1 VYGTIYKSRT
11 LRQGLRTATRKRT
24 TKKPI
29 KFKTMKKETNI
40 NEKLFNLQQE
50 IGTVSKDASNPF
62 YKNKYFDINSLIKQL
77 QPLLKKHRLLL
88 LQPIEEDMVVSK
100 LICVDGTGATISGL
114 KLPVIADPQKL
125 GSCITYYRRY
135 TLSSLLGL
143 QAEDDDANAASGV
156 TEEQKQQLLRK
167 WLNQN
172 TPEYSKA
179 IEFIKGG
186 GSVEAIKSKYMV
198 SKKVQDELAKL

>member
-1 VYGTIYKSRT
+1 
-11 LRQGLRTATRKRT
+11 
-24 TKKPI
+24 
-29 KFKTMKKETNI
+29 
-40 NEKLFNLQQE
+40 
-50 IGTVSKDASNPF
+50 
-62 YKNKYFDINSLIKQL
+62 
-77 QPLLKKHRLLL
+77 
-88 LQPIEEDMVVSK
+88 MVVSK

-143 QAEDDDANAASGV
+143 QAEDDDANSASGV
-156 TEEQKQQLLRK
+156 TEEQK

-186 GSVEAIKSKYMV
+186 GSVEAIKSKYKV

>member
-1 VYGTIYKSRT
+1 MS
-11 LRQGLRTATRKRT
+11 
-24 TKKPI
+24 
-29 KFKTMKKETNI
+29 KKETSI

-50 IGTVSKDASNPF
+50 IGTISKDAKNPF
-62 YKNKYFDINSLIKQL
+62 YKSKYFDINSLIKQL

-100 LICVDGTGATISGL
+100 LLCIDGTGGVVSGL
-114 KLPVIADPQKL
+114 KLPEITDPQKL

-143 QAEDDDANAASGV
+143 QSEDDDGNTASNKAV
-156 TEEQKQQLLRK
+156 EEQK

-186 GSVEAIKSKYMV
+186 GSVEAIKSKYKV

>member
-1 VYGTIYKSRT
+1 MFI
-11 LRQGLRTATRKRT
+11 
-24 TKKPI
+24 I
-29 KFKTMKKETNI
+29 I
-40 NEKLFNLQQE
+40 IKLFNLQQE
-50 IGTVSKDASNPF
+50 IGTISKDAKNPF
-62 YKNKYFDINSLIKQL
+62 YKSKYFDINSLIKQL
-77 QPLLKKHRLLL
+77 QPLLKKHKLLL

-100 LICVDGTGATISGL
+100 LICIDGTGGVISAL
-114 KLPVIADPQKL
+114 KLPEIADPQKL

-135 TLSSLLGL
+135 TLASLLGL
-143 QAEDDDANAASGV
+143 QAVDDDANVASGV

-186 GSVEAIKSKYMV
+186 GSVEAIKSKYKV
-198 SKKVQDELAKL
+198 SAKEEANLNKVKTLA